1 MDRTPQ
7 FLLQLGVNLAED
19 IQDVYTESVRKPWIQ
34 NVNDLNKQRHSMFMD
49 WEAHTVKMLIMTSV
63 YKSMKIA
70 ADIFVEKNDKV
81 ILKCIQRYKGSRI
94 CKENLKRKKVG

>member
-1 MDRTPQ
+1 
-7 FLLQLGVNLAED
+7 
-19 IQDVYTESVRKPWIQ
+19 
-34 NVNDLNKQRHSMFMD
+34 MFMD

-81 ILKCIQRYKGSRI
+81 ILKCI
-94 CKENLKRKKVG
+94 

>member
-7 FLLQLGVNLAED
+7 FLLWLGVNLAED
-19 IQDVYTESVRKPWIQ
+19 MQDVYTENVRKLWRQ

-49 WEAHTVKMLIMTSV
+49 WETHTVKMLIMTSV

-70 ADIFVEKNDKV
+70 TDIFVEK
-81 ILKCIQRYKGSRI
+81 
-94 CKENLKRKKVG
+94 